1 MFSSKTV
8 IYLGWLAATRRA
20 RQVSFFRQLLVEQ
33 FLPAGETG
41 RLHSRKLGR
50 MLRFSCTHVPYYRE
64 QFRALGLTGRDA
76 QAKPLEVLA
85 ALPLLDKTIL
95 RERFED
101 LRSDDLGSRRWFF
114 NTSGGSTGEP
124 VRFVQDGAYQN
135 KAMGS
140 KALLDNWSGYATGE
154 PRVKLWGSERDL
166 LAGREDVRT
175 RVGRWLRNETLLNT
189 FRMTQADMA
198 RYVETINR
206 VAPVQIL
213 AYAESAFELACFTEH
228 EGLKIHSPRAVM
240 TTAGTLYPHMRE
252 AIERVFRTRVFN
264 RYGSREAG
272 DIACE
277 CEGHRGLHVNPFT
290 HRVEIVGEDGSPCA
304 PGRTGEIVV
313 SLLTNE
319 AMPLLR
325 YRIGDL
331 ASWAQGPCGCGR
343 SWPLLAQVS
352 GRVMEVFKRRDG
364 SPVMPEY
371 FVHFIG
377 VTMRGELDFIKKFQV
392 IQEGFDKLKLLVVP
406 RAGKEEARRQL
417 SAKKAMLDDLVAK
430 VMGEGCG
437 LEVLL
442 VEDIPKT
449 PSGKYCWT
457 KVLMNARNS

>member
-1 MFSSKTV
+1 MV
-8 IYLGWLAATRRA
+8 IYRGWLAATRRA
-20 RQVSFFRQLLVEQ
+20 RQESFFRQLLVKQ

-76 QAKPLEVLA
+76 QARPLEVLA

-101 LRSDDLGSRRWFF
+101 LQSNDLGNRRWFF

-135 KAMGS
+135 RMMGG
-140 KALLDNWSGYATGE
+140 KALFDNWSGYASGE
-154 PRVKLWGSERDL
+154 PQVRLWGSERDL
-166 LAGREDVRT
+166 LTGREDVRT
-175 RVGRWLRNETLLNT
+175 RVGRWLRNETPLNT
-189 FRMTQADMA
+189 FRMSDADM
-198 RYVETINR
+198 RHYVETINR
-206 VAPVQIL
+206 VAPVQVL
-213 AYAESAFELACFTEH
+213 AYAESAFELACFIER

-240 TTAGTLYPHMRE
+240 TSAGTLYPHMRE
-252 AIERVFRTRVFN
+252 AIERVFGARVFN

-277 CEGHRGLHVNPFT
+277 CEGHRGLHVNPYT
-290 HRVEIVGEDGSPCA
+290 HRVEIVSEDGSPCA

-313 SLLTNE
+313 TLLTNE

-325 YRIGDL
+325 YRIGDM
-331 ASWAQGPCGCGR
+331 AAWAQGPCSCGR
-343 SWPLLAQVS
+343 SWPLLEQVS
-352 GRVMEVFKRRDG
+352 GRVMEVFRRRDG
-364 SPVMPEY
+364 SPVVPEY
-371 FVHFIG
+371 FIHFIG
-377 VTMRGELDFIKKFQV
+377 VTMRGELNFIKKFQV
-392 IQEGFDKLKLLVVP
+392 IQEGFDKLKMLVVP
-406 RAGKEEARRQL
+406 RVGKEEARRQL
-417 SAKKAMLDDLVAK
+417 SAKKEMLDDLVVK
-430 VMGEGCG
+430 VMGERCG

-457 KVLMNARNS
+457 KVHMNARNN